1 MKGGRSGGRL
11 AGLLLPLA
19 ACAPTDLPVFE
30 YDLLDDADTELD
42 PLCEEDFS
50 VCGDIL
56 VPSPLDGE
64 PRMIAVA
71 LYRNIPPAGPPF
83 YTVLEEEQPVLAAGG
98 RYKVRV
104 RPVLETGDFYIWSN
118 LYMEGGG
125 RFIPSNG
132 IDFVGNLDEPIPFDG
147 SPVLFD
153 DFRLEIASGW

>member
-1 MKGGRSGGRL
+1 MARRAALGAL
-11 AGLLLPLA
+11 VLA
-19 ACAPTDLPVFE
+19 ACGPTDVPDFD
-30 YDLLDDADTELD
+30 YDILGDADEELD

-56 VPSPLDGE
+56 IPSPLDGE

-83 YTVLEEEQPVLAAGG
+83 YTVIEEEQPDLPVGG

-104 RPVLETGDFYIWSN
+104 RPVLETGDFYFWSN

-125 RFIPSNG
+125 RFIPENG
-132 IDFVGNLDEPIPFDG
+132 TDFVGNLDETLEFDG
-147 SPVLFD
+147 SPVRFD
-153 DFRLEIASGW
+153 DIRLELASGW